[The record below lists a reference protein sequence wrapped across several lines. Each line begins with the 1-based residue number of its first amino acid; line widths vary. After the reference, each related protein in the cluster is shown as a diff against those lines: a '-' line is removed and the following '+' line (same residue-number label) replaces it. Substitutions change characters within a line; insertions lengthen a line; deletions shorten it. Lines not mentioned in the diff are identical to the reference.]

1 MEINKD
7 DGQLRENRRNKWFH
21 KIIKKRADVVKMF
34 VGEDIR
40 VAQIMEFVGITMV
53 CHFPRRRISTF
64 NLNGW
69 IHKVR
74 VLVLGYGS
82 SFNVF
87 CKG

>member
-7 DGQLRENRRNKWFH
+7 EGRLRENSQKKWFH
-21 KIIKKRADVVKMF
+21 KIINKRAYVVRMF

-53 CHFPRRRISTF
+53 GHFPRRRISTF

-69 IHKVR
+69 IHKVW

-82 SFNVF
+82 SFNIF
-87 CKG
+87 YKG